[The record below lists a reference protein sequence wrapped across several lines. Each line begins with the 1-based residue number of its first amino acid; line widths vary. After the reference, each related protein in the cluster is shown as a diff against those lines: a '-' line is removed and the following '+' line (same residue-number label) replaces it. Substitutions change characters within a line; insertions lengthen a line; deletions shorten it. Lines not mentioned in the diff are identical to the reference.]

1 MKVKSKPKKTEIE
14 NFDSWMRK
22 KVKSVFYAD
31 NEKMC
36 RAYERIIL

>member
-1 MKVKSKPKKTEIE
+1 MKAKIKKKKSEIE
-14 NFDSWMRK
+14 RFDSWMRK

-36 RAYERIIL
+36 NAYERIIL